1 MVLFLIL
8 GFSFASPALAQINA
22 DTTGLTATAG
32 ATNAY
37 QAGPVTLPVLIGRII
52 DVVVGLTGII
62 VFILFIYAGVIWMTA
77 QGDSTKVGKARDM
90 LVTATIGLI
99 IVLSAFAIT
108 NFTVTQLNNAT
119 DPNFNPEATVED
131 SGG

>member
-22 DTTGLTATAG
+22 ETTGLTTTAG
-32 ATNAY
+32 ASGYGTDA
-37 QAGPVTLPVLIGRII
+37 VTLPVLIGRII
-52 DVVVGLTGII
+52 DVIVGLTGLI
-62 VFILFIYAGVIWMTA
+62 VFILFIYAGAIWMTA
-77 QGDSTKVGKARDM
+77 QGEPAKVGKARDI

-108 NFTVTQLNNAT
+108 NFTVTQLDQAT
-119 DPNFNPEATVED
+119 DPSFNPEATSAEGD
-131 SGG
+131 G